1 VIVVATDDFEV
12 YHEVVT
18 ELRER
23 GIDCTTV
30 EPGEQLP
37 AKTDAVVTTSD
48 DDLDSADTPDGTN
61 DRTDAVP
68 VIHADPGA
76 PREAVEKAV
85 AALRNGG
92 GRRIIGIDPGE
103 KPGIAVL
110 DGEVVVA
117 TFHVPPEQ
125 VPAVV
130 AEETENAT
138 DPLVRIGD
146 GARLVGARLIE
157 DIDDVPVELVDETGT
172 TPYLGAGTRGIGDVL
187 AAVNIARME
196 GEPIDSRDVQP
207 TEGELQRVQERSRE
221 ESEHNRTISIEL
233 ARRVALGELTM
244 DEALDEHREG

>member
-1 VIVVATDDFEV
+1 MIVVATDDFEV

-48 DDLDSADTPDGTN
+48 DDLGGAN
-61 DRTDAVP
+61 DRTDTDAVP

-157 DIDDVPVELVDETGT
+157 DIDEVPVELVDETGT